1 MPGYFELFGLPE
13 HFELDDAAL
22 EARYRTLAAQFH
34 PDRSAAASAFEQRQA
49 VMMASAVNQAYQ
61 ALKDPL
67 ERAAYLLELRGI
79 NADAPEHTAYAPEFL
94 MQQMEWRE
102 QLADAAAAQDAA
114 AMRSLD
120 QEIAQVQN
128 ELYRELAAAFAESRF
143 EPAADL
149 LRRGRFLA
157 KMRQEV
163 YAALPE

>member
-13 HFELDDAAL
+13 RFELDDAAL

-61 ALKDPL
+61 VLKDPL

-102 QLADAAAAQDAA
+102 SLMEVQMENDAAA
-114 AMRSLD
+114 LKTLEN
-120 QEIAQVQN
+120 EIAAEAEKLFADLQQ
-128 ELYRELAAAFAESRF
+128 AFADKRHEEAAQLVRQGRF
-143 EPAADL
+143 FDKL
-149 LRRGRFLA
+149 LREI
-157 KMRQEV
+157 RQ
-163 YAALPE
+163 A